1 MKWRRKPSSP
11 EHGLRFLLVPGEPG
25 HYFLSRVRGAPDPGA
40 ARGPTR
46 GDEYLVAAGG
56 TTRRWKL

>member
-25 HYFLSRVRGAPDPGA
+25 HYFLSRVRG
-40 ARGPTR
+40 
-46 GDEYLVAAGG
+46 DEYLVAAGG